1 MSLKLSKKIKMKV
14 KKRLVCAT
22 AILAVLVLF
31 FACANVGLYKQNTNI
46 FTITNQELAAK
57 NDIEVIKDST
67 GINLHIIANG
77 DTGINTIEVY
87 QDTTSIKYYTYS
99 GSDEKIEERFKI
111 YIPFGQTHQITMMVN
126 GETVAQKNV
135 ENVRYIYSADD
146 LVKFRDKVNA
156 GDAFT
161 GKYVELMDNID
172 LKDTCSATIGSWTPI
187 GSDTF
192 PFEGNFNGNY
202 HTIDNLY
209 INRSDYQYLG
219 LFSRTNGNVLNL
231 LMKNAN
237 VTSNYPVYTLTSY
250 TGAIA
255 GESNGNFF
263 NCGIYSGRIAAKST
277 VGSGNNGT
285 WKFLEVGGLVGIA
298 RNNLCNCFNRANV
311 VAENM
316 VTNQTYQGGA
326 NAGGISGCTGGTAAM
341 WNCYN
346 TGTIYAWGRYA
357 YRGGI
362 SGTASTTNSAF
373 PISIKNCYSIG
384 ALQGSGNAENYP
396 AAISPRIG
404 DWNGV
409 TYTSITNCY
418 FGSSSASYSY
428 YRGRTGYNTGRVADE
443 TIKGYANTLEAASW
457 VSDTYGLNNG
467 YPILRWQVPQ
477 LELDKKQ
484 EYIKVGEQINLTI
497 NDSKMGGMTPGTI
510 TWESD
515 NSNIATVDSNG
526 TVTAIKEGVTTI
538 YATESTYGICAMMI
552 INVSKAEA
560 TAISQIASGGY
571 DTTTHF
577 SIILKEDGTVWRSRR

>member
-1 MSLKLSKKIKMKV
+1 MKV
-14 KKRLVCAT
+14 SNKLKTQLQKRLT
-22 AILAVLVLF
+22 SAIAVLAVLVLV
-31 FACANVGLYKQNTNI
+31 FACSNINTIKRDAETSVATVEN
-46 FTITNQELAAK
+46 TDSAAK
-57 NDIEVIKDST
+57 NEINVIKDST
-67 GINLHIIANG
+67 GINIHIIANNE
-77 DTGINTIEVY
+77 DGINVVEVY
-87 QDTTSIKYYTYS
+87 QGTTIIQSFSYT
-99 GSDEKIEERFKI
+99 GSEETIDEQFKI
-111 YIPFGQTHQITMMVN
+111 NIPFGENHQITMMVN

-135 ENVRYIYSADD
+135 ENMRYIYNVND
-146 LVKFRDKVNA
+146 LVKLRDKVND
-156 GDAFT
+156 GENFD
-161 GKYVELMDNID
+161 GKYIELMDNID
-172 LKDTCSATIGSWTPI
+172 MKDICSASIGSWTPI
-187 GSDTF
+187 GGDTF
-192 PFEGNFNGNY
+192 PFKGNFNGNY

-219 LFSRTNGNVLNL
+219 LFSRTNGNTMNL
-231 LMKNAN
+231 LMKNVS
-237 VTSNYPVYTLTSY
+237 VTNNFSVYTVDSY

-263 NCGIYSGRIAAKST
+263 NCGVYSGRVAAKSS
-277 VGSGNNGT
+277 VGSGNDGI

-298 RNNLCNCFNRANV
+298 KNNLCNCFNRANV

-316 VTNQTYQGGA
+316 VTYQTYQGGA

-362 SGTASTTNSAF
+362 SGTASTTNSAY
-373 PISIKNCYSIG
+373 PISIKNCYSTG
-384 ALQGSGNAENYP
+384 VLQGSGNVENYP

-428 YRGRTGYNTGRVADE
+428 YRGRTGYSTGRVAE
-443 TIKGYANTLEAASW
+443 STIKEYANTLEAASW

-484 EYIKVGEQINLTI
+484 EYVKVGEQIHLTI

-510 TWESD
+510 TWASD

-526 TVTAIKEGVTTI
+526 IVTAIKEGITTI

-552 INVSKAEA
+552 VNVSKADA
-560 TAISQIASGGY
+560 VAYSQIASGGY

-577 SIILKEDGTVWRSRR
+577 SIILKEDGTVWRSW